1 MGRILALE
9 YRPKVFDDVCE
20 QGAVVDILRNQI
32 ESGDIK
38 NGYLFVGSS
47 GCGKTT
53 SARIFANEINKGFG
67 NPIELDA
74 ASNNGIDDVRR
85 IIDQAKIKSLECQY
99 KVFIIDE
106 CHSLSLSAWNALLK
120 ILEEPPK
127 HVVFILCTTE
137 PKKVIPT
144 ILSRVQRFDFRR
156 ISFNGIYNRLKYII
170 DNENKL
176 GENIQYSEESI
187 QFIAKMA
194 EGGMRLAISM
204 LDKCLGYSHNLDIN
218 IVTKAL
224 GSMKYDDLFTLLN
237 SILLGDKVN
246 ILKIVEKAFLDGL
259 DMKQYISDY
268 ANFLL
273 DVNIYCLTK
282 DINKIKIPNL
292 YIDELNKIDSNP
304 NKDLDKL
311 LFNTTQLVNV
321 VKYDDRP
328 KFLILTGLLAQAERL
343 V

>member
-1 MGRILALE
+1 MGKILALE
-9 YRPKVFDDVCE
+9 YRPKTFEDVSE
-20 QGAVVDILRNQI
+20 QSAVTAILKNQI

-74 ASNNGIDDVRR
+74 ASNNGIDDIRR
-85 IIDQAKIKSLECQY
+85 IIDQSKVKAIDCEY

-106 CHSLSLSAWNALLK
+106 CHSLSLSAWNSLLK
-120 ILEEPPK
+120 VLEEPPK

-170 DNENKL
+170 ESENKL

-204 LDKCLGYSHNLDIN
+204 LDKCLSYSHNLDID
-218 IVTKAL
+218 IVSKAL
-224 GSMKYDDLFTLLN
+224 GSMKYDQLFDLLN
-237 SILLGDKVN
+237 SVINNDKQQILE
-246 ILKIVEKAFLDGL
+246 IVDKAFLDGL

-292 YIDELNKIDSNP
+292 YLDNLNKIDSNLDK
-304 NKDLDKL
+304 NLDKL
-311 LFNTTQLVNV
+311 LYNTTQLVNV
-321 VKYDDRP
+321 VKYDDKP